1 MAELIEEI
9 DKLPLKE
16 QELILSQMSDSFCP
30 IEIDEVIYMIPEEVD
45 SLIGNLNHQIEELR
59 NKVIKDLE
67 SNSLCI

>member
-16 QELILSQMSDSFCP
+16 QELILSQMSDNFCP

-59 NKVIKDLE
+59 NKVIKD
-67 SNSLCI
+67 

>member
-16 QELILSQMSDSFCP
+16 QELILSQMSDSFCQ

-59 NKVIKDLE
+59 NKVIKD
-67 SNSLCI
+67 